1 MRIFRKIVPAVCIM
15 IALTQ
20 NVYADIGM
28 TYKSLSESYGEN
40 AQDYM
45 IKTQMNENAMINELH
60 CHAVDAII
68 GGSTSN
74 VRNLPDK
81 YSDLLAS
88 LKPNTP
94 VKIWGI
100 TENDWCKIYAVTEDK
115 VPVFGYISSE
125 LLALPAAEQGE

>member
-100 TENDWCKIYAVTEDK
+100 TENDWCKIYAVTE
-115 VPVFGYISSE
+115 
-125 LLALPAAEQGE
+125 QGE